1 MIWEVKK
8 SNNTFEYLVLKR
20 NVSVS
25 TQKQALNALAFL
37 FNQVWKKPLDDLGD
51 FIGSKRP
58 RKLPVV
64 LSRDEV
70 RRVFQH
76 LKGTHHLM
84 TGLLYGG
91 GLRLMECVTLRILDV
106 DFDYNQL
113 LIRNAKGFKDRI
125 VPLPERFKE
134 ALIYTHVL
142 NTPGISVRSP
152 ADMI

>member
-1 MIWEVKK
+1 M
-8 SNNTFEYLVLKR
+8 
-20 NVSVS
+20 
-25 TQKQALNALAFL
+25 
-37 FNQVWKKPLDDLGD
+37 WKILLDDLGD

-106 DFDYNQL
+106 DFD
-113 LIRNAKGFKDRI
+113 
-125 VPLPERFKE
+125 
-134 ALIYTHVL
+134 
-142 NTPGISVRSP
+142 
-152 ADMI
+152 